1 MFVDEIAKK
10 LKLDGDFPPFVVTI
24 LGSGKAI
31 VNGVKTVILST
42 QNEVKVKVR
51 NAVVK
56 VSGEGLNLLEMGGG
70 DLYLE
75 GEIASVEIE
84 KN

>member
-10 LKLDGDFPPFVVTI
+10 LKLDGSFPPFVITV
-24 LGSGKAI
+24 LGRDKLVVS
-31 VNGVKTVILST
+31 GVKNVILST
-42 QNEVKVKVR
+42 QNEVKVKAK
-51 NAVVK
+51 NAVLRV
-56 VSGEGLNLLEMGGG
+56 VGEGLNLLEMGGG

-84 KN
+84 KK